1 MITLYFTLYLLII
14 HHTHH
19 LTQYPHLL
27 AGCARVGEGRG
38 ERVEVCDGEQ
48 GLRRREHALRRGR

>member
-38 ERVEVCDGEQ
+38 ERVEVGDGDPR
-48 GLRRREHALRRGR
+48 LRRRQDAQRRGR